1 MKSIKSESYYT
12 ASYRAFEQDFR
23 VTWGSTKFSHEIDSL
38 CFFRALTCWYSSSA
52 DDLDARRELLYRFAE
67 PHFDTSDSA
76 TTLNRLYQ
84 ALPVK
89 SGGKRIMRNIC
100 GLYNKSAR
108 RAFGNSD
115 QASTAEEIYK
125 RSDVDTAMKSA
136 HRFARLTNNCIIIP
150 AIRNGVLDIDI
161 LPPDLYRVVLHEKN
175 FREVKELWI
184 PVKRHGGKT
193 EFNVWTKE
201 QYSKC
206 NYKGELISS
215 EPNRY
220 GRIPVIFVQL
230 EKDASDYYGGGMA
243 ELMEAELDNNF
254 LKFIIDNNI
263 VYSAFA
269 VWIATNFGK
278 TDFTLSPNKVIMVND
293 AVSGEGF
300 LTPPTLQ
307 SVTPA
312 DTFGK
317 LEELQNRR
325 YQRALREMGLPATV
339 YSPDAKTDSGYSIF
353 MQRQELMEIRQED
366 EPIFR
371 RVEQELYELIAQM
384 ELADMGVLLP
394 PVSDFTIDYQEQS
407 IVLEPQ
413 KDFELKKEKLEYG
426 ILSPLV
432 FVKELAGIDNLNSN
446 EEAIEY
452 IKSNK
457 QLFQSLHM
465 PENNTEEP
473 LP

>member
-1 MKSIKSESYYT
+1 MKSIKTESYYT
-12 ASYRAFEQDFR
+12 AARRAFEQEFR
-23 VTWGSTKFSHEIDSL
+23 VTWGSTKFSNEVDSL
-38 CFFRALTCWYSSSA
+38 CFFRALTCWYSSSM

-67 PHFDTSDSA
+67 PHFDTADAAS
-76 TTLNRLYQ
+76 TLNRLYQ
-84 ALPVK
+84 ALPIK

-100 GLYNKSAR
+100 GLYNKEAR
-108 RAFGNSD
+108 RTFGNSD
-115 QASTAEEIYK
+115 DASTADDIYR
-125 RSDVDTAMKSA
+125 RSDIDTAMKTA
-136 HRFARLTNNCIIIP
+136 HRFARLTNNCIIVP

-161 LPPDLYRVVLHEKN
+161 LPPDLYRVVLDEKN
-175 FREVKELWI
+175 FRSVLELWI

-193 EFNVWTKE
+193 EFNVWTHE
-201 QYSKC
+201 QYIKC
-206 NYKGELISS
+206 NYKGEVISA

-220 GRIPVIFVQL
+220 GRIPVVFVQL
-230 EKDASDYYGGGMA
+230 EKDASDYYGGGMV

-254 LKFIIDNNI
+254 LKFLIDNNI

-278 TDFTLSPNKVIMVND
+278 VDFTLSPNKIICVND
-293 AVSGEGF
+293 AVKGDGF
-300 LTPPTLQ
+300 LLPPSLE
-307 SVTPA
+307 SVTPS

-317 LEELQNRR
+317 LEDLQNRR
-325 YQRALREMGLPATV
+325 YQRALREMGLPATI
-339 YSPDAKTDSGYSIF
+339 YSPDAKTESGYSIF

-384 ELADMGVLLP
+384 ELIDMGVVLP

-407 IVLEPQ
+407 ILLEPQ

-432 FVKELAGIDNLNSN
+432 FVKELAGIDNLSTN

-452 IKSNK
+452 LKSNRE
-457 QLFQSLHM
+457 LFNSITAPQK
-465 PENNTEEP
+465 EEHTN
-473 LP
+473 L